1 MATPRILTATEF
13 QGLADMPPE
22 LEWFANIT
30 NSQTCRAYKADIT
43 DFSRFA
49 GITAPEQMR
58 LITRAH
64 VIAWRDALERRQ
76 LAGGATRRKLSALA
90 SLFNYLCEL
99 NAVTHN
105 PVQGVKRPMITSS
118 EGKTPALSD
127 AQARALL
134 DAPPRDTLKGMRDRA
149 IIAPLLYHGI
159 RREELC
165 RLRIKDMHSR
175 EGVIHF
181 QIHGKRDKIRYLPIN
196 PLAQRLI
203 DNYLYHASHG
213 QNETDPLFQPI
224 NNNRLGT
231 LNKPLNPNSIYQN
244 IIRHYA
250 RLTKLDAAVKGLCV
264 HSMRAT
270 AATNALQN
278 NADITKVQE
287 WLGHSSIATT
297 WLYDRR
303 TTRPEDSPTFQ
314 IKY

>member
-1 MATPRILTATEF
+1 MH
-13 QGLADMPPE
+13 
-22 LEWFANIT
+22 
-30 NSQTCRAYKADIT
+30 K
-43 DFSRFA
+43 
-49 GITAPEQMR
+49 
-58 LITRAH
+58 
-64 VIAWRDALERRQ
+64 
-76 LAGGATRRKLSALA
+76 
-90 SLFNYLCEL
+90 
-99 NAVTHN
+99 
-105 PVQGVKRPMITSS
+105 
-118 EGKTPALSD
+118 
-127 AQARALL
+127 RALL

-149 IIAPLLYHGI
+149 IIATLLYHGI

-165 RLRIKDMHSR
+165 RFRIKDMHSR

-203 DNYLYHASHG
+203 DNYLHHAGHG

-278 NADITKVQE
+278 NADIYRHHAA
-287 WLGHSSIATT
+287 LRPPH
-297 WLYDRR
+297 DPPRR
-303 TTRPEDSPTFQ
+303 QPYVSNQILTAVTQPEDHCHEEKDTPYTGREKKPRQEKTAHQRKDSNA
-314 IKY
+314 